1 MRDSL
6 TANGVTAPTFWSG
19 GRGTFMAFG
28 TFGGGTA
35 KLQMSPNS
43 GVTWIDVDRSGDT
56 FVTFTANG
64 EGGFELAPCFI
75 RVSLTGA
82 TAPSLSVKANHSW

>member
-1 MRDSL
+1 MKATL
-6 TANGVTAPTFWSG
+6 TANGTTPPAPWYG
-19 GRGTFMAFG
+19 GAGTFSASG

-35 KLQMSPNS
+35 KLQMSPNN

-56 FVTFTANG
+56 YVTFTANG
-64 EGGFELAPCFI
+64 EGGFELAPCLL

-82 TAPSLSVKANHSW
+82 TSPSLSFKASRS